1 MDTFGRISDSF
12 DSTSDGPLCPG
23 RHLKVLVQEF
33 SLEVDKGLLVSL
45 FDLVMPLLPP
55 PPSSQLG
62 LVQDLSAAHQ
72 PLVPAQAKVSD
83 VT

>member
-1 MDTFGRISDSF
+1 MLI
-12 DSTSDGPLCPG
+12 
-23 RHLKVLVQEF
+23 QEF

-55 PPSSQLG
+55 PPSSQIG

-72 PLVPAQAKVSD
+72 PLVRSQSKVGSGGE
-83 VT
+83 VSHNERLSLTRYLIVH